1 MVQIRWARSA
11 RKHRIG
17 RTHALQV
24 ITMTAPEVITAT
36 EDRDVHWSW
45 VGVDDRGVE
54 LEIEA
59 ALPADEDILLVIHVM
74 PTALRRNR

>member
-17 RTHALQV
+17 RTHALRV